1 MFVSLLFSNNIL
13 LVYFIMSN
21 KETACNNLKTKVT
34 IKTEENGIKSVKF
47 TNFDKWKNE
56 YLDKPRYLLT
66 DNMISSTKRDPKY
79 YSIDID
85 GNNDDIVRKLNIIGN
100 LQLSYIR
107 TRIYDPKN
115 DPRDRQDHLESAQKD
130 KDDIVQTLDKALFI
144 RIIEALQEYCNDD
157 RFNYETFQKAILA
170 VAFLYPKI
178 RLYCDVFPSRFG
190 VVADTAGIVVAD
202 VAAGVGVG
210 DAAAALGCIPSGG
223 KKIRKTRKARKARKT
238 RKNKRRRSRK

>member
-1 MFVSLLFSNNIL
+1 MNQTPSPRD
-13 LVYFIMSN
+13 
-21 KETACNNLKTKVT
+21 TACANLNNNVT
-34 IKTEENGIKSVKF
+34 IKTENNGIKSVVF
-47 TNFDKWKNE
+47 TTDYRDFKNQ

-66 DNMISSTKRDPKY
+66 YQMITSTKREPKY

-85 GNNDDIVRKLNIIGN
+85 GNSNNIVRKLNIIGN
-100 LQLSYIR
+100 LQLSFIR
-107 TRIYDPKN
+107 TRIYDPEIGPK
-115 DPRDRQDHLESAQKD
+115 DRRDYLKLAQTD
-130 KDDIVQTLDKALFI
+130 KDGIVQTLNKALFI